1 MSYSK
6 GEIED
11 AIISSLA
18 PLHQGQGGD
27 VKKIAGYQGELDE
40 DNLTQFIVQFPAILV
55 AFGGSIYKEDAFP
68 YMVEEMTYSLLIND
82 RNMRGNEAAR
92 KGSPL
97 TAGTYSLMQQVRD
110 NLHGK
115 RLGLSIDPLVLLR
128 ETALV
133 NTKTVSIYSAE
144 YMVKQKIRE

>member
-6 GEIED
+6 GAIED
-11 AIISSLA
+11 AIISALS

-92 KGSPL
+92 RGSPL
-97 TAGTYSLMQQVRD
+97 TPGTYSLMQQVREK
-110 NLHGK
+110 LHGK
-115 RLGLSIDPLVLLR
+115 TLGLQVYPLVVLR
-128 ETALV
+128 ETAIV